1 MPPAV
6 VVDRADRWEH
16 PPPEQPPGK
25 NRNVGRTGQRRVR
38 TAGRRRETASKPDN
52 DILPK
57 FYTYF
62 KQAIVGDND
71 TAAPGMFDLT
81 GKAKW
86 NAWKELGGMSQN
98 DATLKYI
105 ETARATIA
113 KHG

>member
-1 MPPAV
+1 
-6 VVDRADRWEH
+6 
-16 PPPEQPPGK
+16 
-25 NRNVGRTGQRRVR
+25 
-38 TAGRRRETASKPDN
+38 
-52 DILPK
+52 
-57 FYTYF
+57 
-62 KQAIVGDND
+62 
-71 TAAPGMFDLT
+71 MFDLT